1 MGNMSGSYGNHYTLW
16 QSITVNSQNVAN
28 NKSNI
33 TVKMYLSFDGSSYYS
48 YTNNT
53 TSGTMIIEGSTYN
66 YSISSINFS
75 SGQAKDIL
83 LATWTGDIAHN
94 TDGTKSL
101 SVSGSWN
108 TDTSRIG
115 SGSCSVSKVLS
126 TIPRASSISCST
138 ANIEENAVI
147 TINSSSNSFTHKV
160 IAYFGDE
167 TVTVATEKAG
177 GTFQWTIPS
186 SFYAQ
191 IPNSKTGVGTLT
203 CETYASETLIG
214 SKSIVLN
221 ITTSESKCRPT
232 VTATVEDTN
241 SATVALTGDS
251 SKLIKYKSTAY
262 VKVTPVA
269 KNSATIKSTTVRNV
283 TVTNNEISFANFSG
297 SAFKVVTTDSRGYTN
312 SEYILTPTIIQYI
325 PLTLNA
331 TFFRP
336 QPTTGEVQLTYSGNY
351 FNGSF
356 GYVSNEISFTWKY
369 RKQGTSEWTTGGTI
383 TPTIS
388 GNTVKQT
395 TISLGKEFDYQT
407 AYDFQLVA
415 VDKLTTLTI
424 TAKVSMGLPVFYWG
438 KDFIYMNGEIIK
450 NNGYLPVFRGYT
462 TDFNTALTHGFYAFA
477 STDITGSPITGTVY
491 GTLEVI
497 VQQSKT
503 WDYSNL
509 GLYIWQIYRD
519 TEGREFQRY
528 GVNSETMSE
537 WQRVYHENVL
547 YDNSSG
553 TAGTVTWSKSIAN
566 SSYIEIY
573 YGTIN
578 KGTIYCNKIYSP
590 NGTKGRLLHCGS
602 THLFHKDITINKT
615 SISVEGY
622 RSIQVSDGTNDTTA
636 NSIYIY
642 KVVSYR

>member
-395 TISLGKEFDYQT
+395 TISLGTEFDYQT

-438 KDFIYMNGEIIK
+438 KDFINVYGDIRK
-450 NNGYLPVFRGYT
+450 NDVSILPVTLY
-462 TDFNTALTHGFYAFA
+462 DD
-477 STDITGSPITGTVY
+477 STGTTGAVTLLENAVNFSYFEIFFRRASDTASSNQYSSVKVY
-491 GTLEVI
+491 SPDKKTVSLSLNHSTESKILQIYGDSILISGASITRCFGQI
-497 VQQSKT
+497 VNFGEEGFSSFENVTGVGK
-503 WDYSNL
+503 
-509 GLYIWQIYRD
+509 LYI
-519 TEGREFQRY
+519 
-528 GVNSETMSE
+528 V
-537 WQRVYHENVL
+537 
-547 YDNSSG
+547 
-553 TAGTVTWSKSIAN
+553 
-566 SSYIEIY
+566 
-573 YGTIN
+573 
-578 KGTIYCNKIYSP
+578 
-590 NGTKGRLLHCGS
+590 
-602 THLFHKDITINKT
+602 
-615 SISVEGY
+615 
-622 RSIQVSDGTNDTTA
+622 
-636 NSIYIY
+636 
-642 KVVSYR
+642 KVIG